1 MASFDIV
8 SKVDLQTLDNAI
20 NVAIKEIANRYD
32 LRNSK
37 TSVEL
42 NKKDLNIKVDT
53 DNDMSLK
60 SVEDLLLTRMV
71 KQGVDGRSL
80 DFSAEPH
87 QSGNRLR
94 RELKIRQGL
103 DKDQQRK
110 ILKLIKENFPKI
122 TAQAMDDLVR
132 VTSKKIDDLQAV
144 IGMLRRAELEISL
157 QFVNMKS

>member
-37 TSVEL
+37 TSVDL
-42 NKKDLNIKVDT
+42 NKKDLNVKIDT

-60 SVEDLLLTRMV
+60 SVEDILLARMV

-80 DFSAEPH
+80 DFTAEPQ

-110 ILKLIKENFPKI
+110 ILKLIKDQFPKI
-122 TAQAMDDLVR
+122 TAQAMDDQVR

-144 IGMLRRAELEISL
+144 IGMLRRAELDVSL